1 MEKAKL
7 RMVFDIILLTLVL
20 GYFGFGLFTDY
31 LTGNAKWSL
40 IFVGILV
47 VIRVLKEIIAPKQK
61 SSDNNGN
68 D

>member
-7 RMVFDIILLTLVL
+7 RMVFNIILVILVL
-20 GYFGFGLFTDY
+20 GYFGFVLFTDY
-31 LTGNAKWSL
+31 GNAKWSL

-47 VIRVLKEIIAPKQK
+47 VIGVLKDIIAPKQK

-68 D
+68 N

>member
-7 RMVFDIILLTLVL
+7 RMVFNIILVILVL
-20 GYFGFGLFTDY
+20 GYVGFVLFTDY
-31 LTGNAKWSL
+31 GNAKWSL

-47 VIRVLKEIIAPKQK
+47 VIGILKDIIAPKQK

-68 D
+68 N

>member
-7 RMVFDIILLTLVL
+7 RMVFNIILVILVL
-20 GYFGFGLFTDY
+20 GYFGFVLFTDY
-31 LTGNAKWSL
+31 GNAKWSL

-47 VIRVLKEIIAPKQK
+47 VIGILKDIIAPKQK

-68 D
+68 N